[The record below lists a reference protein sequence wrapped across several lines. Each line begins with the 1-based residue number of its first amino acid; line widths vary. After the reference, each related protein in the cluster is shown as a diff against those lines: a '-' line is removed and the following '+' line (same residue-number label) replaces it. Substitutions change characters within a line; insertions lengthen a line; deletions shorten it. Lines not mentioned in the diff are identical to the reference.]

1 MKEKRKKLKVEEL
14 MSEARSRSETI
25 EMALSAIPTA
35 ELMSL
40 GVGRRELGLLYTGAF
55 LALRVPLREA
65 RELARE
71 CVDLALPQ
79 DPTQ

>member
-1 MKEKRKKLKVEEL
+1 
-14 MSEARSRSETI
+14 MSAV
-25 EMALSAIPTA
+25 PTA

-40 GVGRRELGLLYTGAF
+40 GVGRGELGLLYTGEF

-65 RELARE
+65 RELARK

-79 DPTQ
+79 HPIQ